1 MVQVELVVLVTAVVE
16 MVIVVVL
23 GLLAAK
29 QPKPKPTAFMPSR
42 MPLSTCMPKHLTA
55 LSK

>member
-1 MVQVELVVLVTAVVE
+1 MVVQVELVVLVTAVVE

-29 QPKPKPTAFMPSR
+29 QPKPKPTAFMR
-42 MPLSTCMPKHLTA
+42 KVVQ
-55 LSK
+55 